1 MSKSPHAPVREDWL
15 ALHEEPVL
23 EPELPIVDPH
33 HHLWD
38 PPGGRYLLDE
48 LTADLKTGHNVVAT
62 VFMECSAMLRQG
74 GDPDFGWVGETEFVN
89 GVAAMSASGAYG
101 PARAC
106 AAIIG
111 RVDLTIGAKA
121 REVLEAHVA
130 AGGGRFRGVRNN
142 GTWDPDPSLRSPR
155 LEIPQG
161 LLRQRDFREGFA
173 ELAKLGLS
181 MDSWLYHQQIA
192 DLADL
197 ARAFP
202 DATIVLDHIGGPL
215 GVNAYAGKRAEIFEF
230 WRARIREIAQ
240 CPNVVVKLG
249 GMGMTMFGFGFEAR
263 EKPPSSEEMAEAWR
277 PYYETCVE
285 AFGTKRCMFESNFP
299 VDKGYS
305 SYPVLWNAFKRLA
318 AGCSADEKADLFSRT
333 AARTYRIAL

>member
-15 ALHEEPVL
+15 ALHHEEII

-38 PPGGRYLLDE
+38 APSGRYLLDE
-48 LTADLKTGHNVVAT
+48 LTADLSTGHNVVAT
-62 VFMECSAMLRQG
+62 VFMECSAMLRAD
-74 GDPDFGWVGETEFVN
+74 GDPDFRWVGETEFVN

-101 PARAC
+101 PGRAC
-106 AAIIG
+106 AGIVG
-111 RVDLTIGAKA
+111 RVDLRIGAKA
-121 REVLEAHVA
+121 RDVLEAHLA
-130 AGGGRFRGVRNN
+130 AGGGRFRGIRNN
-142 GTWDPDPSLRSPR
+142 GSWDPDPTLRSPR
-155 LEIPQG
+155 LEIAPG
-161 LLRQRDFREGFA
+161 LLGERAFREGFA
-173 ELAKLGLS
+173 ELARLGLS
-181 MDSWLYHQQIA
+181 FDSWLYHQQIA
-192 DLADL
+192 ELADL

-215 GVNAYAGKRAEIFEF
+215 GVNAYAGRRAEIFAY
-230 WRARIREIAQ
+230 WQARIRDIGQ
-240 CPNVVVKLG
+240 CPNVSVKLG

-263 EKPPSSEEMAEAWR
+263 ERPPTSEELAQAWR
-277 PYYETCVE
+277 PYVETCIE

-299 VDKGYS
+299 VDKGYC

-333 AARTYRIAL
+333 AASVYRLPL